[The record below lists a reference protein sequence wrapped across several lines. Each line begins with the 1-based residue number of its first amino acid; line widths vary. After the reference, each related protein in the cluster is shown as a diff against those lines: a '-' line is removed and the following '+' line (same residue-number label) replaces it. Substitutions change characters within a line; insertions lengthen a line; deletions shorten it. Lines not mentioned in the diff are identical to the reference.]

1 MCCFFTFGLYYRN
14 YSGISNS
21 EECLI
26 VVLLYTCMDK
36 YIGVMCYM
44 RHVVVVLIC
53 CYVRY
58 STFVVVSGSNIDI
71 HLRNFNF
78 LLKNRVLP

>member
-1 MCCFFTFGLYYRN
+1 
-14 YSGISNS
+14 
-21 EECLI
+21 
-26 VVLLYTCMDK
+26 MDK